1 MRYFST
7 NRSSAN
13 VGFREAT
20 LLGQPDDKGLYFP
33 ERIPR
38 LSQELLHSFRDMPHD
53 AIAVEV
59 IKPYVGDA
67 IDDESL
73 GRICAE
79 TVDFEFP
86 LVEISTRISAVELF
100 HGPTLAFKDLGARF
114 MSRCLRYFGS
124 GRKTV
129 VLVATS
135 GDTGGAV
142 AAGFHCVEGIDV
154 VILYP
159 KGKVSRVQEL
169 QLTTLGGNVTAIEV
183 DGVFDDC
190 QAMAKGALADRD
202 IEGKIFLTSA
212 NSINIARWLPQQ
224 FYYFFALKQWKG
236 DAPLFCVPSGNFGNI
251 CAGLLAHVAGMPA
264 SGFIAACNTNAV
276 VPEFLKT
283 GNYDPQ
289 PSVSTLSNA
298 MDVGNPSNFTR
309 VLELFGREFD
319 QVKNNLSAVSI
330 TDFQTAET
338 MRDVYEKFG
347 YILDPHGA
355 VAYRALEDSGR
366 QGIILE
372 TAHPIKFDSV
382 AEILGIEPDA
392 PSHIAHLF
400 DRPGEKIEMAV
411 DQLKLK
417 EVILSKI

>member
-7 NRSSAN
+7 NRSSPNA
-13 VGFREAT
+13 GFREAT
-20 LLGQPDDKGLYFP
+20 ILGQPDDKGLYFP

-38 LSQELLHSFRDMPHD
+38 LSKEFLHSFRDMPND

-73 GRICAE
+73 RHICAE

-86 LVEISTRISAVELF
+86 LVEISDRISAVELF
-100 HGPTLAFKDLGARF
+100 HGPTLAFKDVGARF

-142 AAGFHCVEGIDV
+142 AAGFHGVEGVDV

-190 QAMAKGALADRD
+190 QAMAKGALADRE
-202 IEGKIFLTSA
+202 IEDEIFLTSA

-224 FYYFFALKQWKG
+224 FYYFFALKQWHG
-236 DAPLFCVPSGNFGNI
+236 DAPVFCIPSGNFGNI
-251 CAGLLAHVAGMPA
+251 CAGLLAHVSGMPA
-264 SGFIAACNTNAV
+264 CGFIAACNANAV
-276 VPEFLKT
+276 VPEFLST
-283 GNYDPQ
+283 GNYEPK

-298 MDVGNPSNFTR
+298 MDVGNPSNFVR
-309 VLELFGREFD
+309 VLELFDREFD
-319 QVKNNLSAVSI
+319 QVTKSLSAISI
-330 TDFQTAET
+330 SDEQTVDT
-338 MRDVYEKFG
+338 MRDVFEKFG

-366 QGIILE
+366 RGVVLE

-382 AEILGIEPDA
+382 AEILGIRPDVPGSVA
-392 PSHIAHLF
+392 GLF
-400 DRPGEKIEMAV
+400 DRPSEKLEMAV
-411 DQLKLK
+411 DQEKLK
-417 EVILSKI
+417 EIILSKI